1 MLSNVNMVLHDSKG
15 KLYLTE
21 FWLSDGYSL
30 EISRSTLAMKVLIG
44 VQRKRYSHS
53 LTEIQIGT
61 LQSVS
66 CRRDVVI
73 WECVINQ
80 RVACP
85 TEKGLLGRN
94 KECEAKKVASCKPN
108 DFHYLY
114 GWRSQIILWAK
125 YTREQCTSDCKC
137 SGKFYHQETSK
148 CWIMIWRLRLHFYSI
163 NWK

>member
-1 MLSNVNMVLHDSKG
+1 MVLHDSIG

-21 FWLSDGYSL
+21 LWLSDGYSL

-44 VQRKRYSHS
+44 VQRKRHSHS

-66 CRRDVVI
+66 CRRDVVV
-73 WECVINQ
+73 WEC
-80 RVACP
+80 VACP
-85 TEKGLLGRN
+85 TGGN

-108 DFHYLY
+108 DFHLLD

-125 YTREQCTSDCKC
+125 YTREQCNSDCKC